1 MTRPVTGSSVT
12 SARSTAPERAA
23 LEGDDGGCPIMRS
36 RAARKRYVSLLLD
49 GRQER
54 LRQEAAVLKRVN
66 QAAVLKIPHG
76 ASSLLRPRR

>member
-1 MTRPVTGSSVT
+1 
-12 SARSTAPERAA
+12 
-23 LEGDDGGCPIMRS
+23 MRS

-76 ASSLLRPRR
+76 TSSLLRPRR